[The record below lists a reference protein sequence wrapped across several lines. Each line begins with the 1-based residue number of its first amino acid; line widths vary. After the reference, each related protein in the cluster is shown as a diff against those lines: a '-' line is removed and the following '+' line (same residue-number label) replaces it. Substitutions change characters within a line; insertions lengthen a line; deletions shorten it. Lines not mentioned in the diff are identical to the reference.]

1 MRSASG
7 STAGPAPRPVA
18 DRPAGPLVADPAA
31 AGRGAGPGSGAG
43 RSRWLAAAIAAAGAG
58 LIPWM
63 VILAGSL
70 PGSARAAHWGA
81 AWVGLDALEALGL
94 ITTGLL
100 LFGRDGRY
108 CLTAAATAVLL
119 LADAWLDTATAP
131 PGREQLLAAGLA
143 LFAELPAAAVCG
155 ALAWSGSR
163 PLWRSPARP
172 LPASSASA
180 DSRAR
185 PVGSAR
191 ARSCSGLRGP

>member
-7 STAGPAPRPVA
+7 STDSPAPRPVA
-18 DRPAGPLVADPAA
+18 ARSAQRPVADPTA
-31 AGRGAGPGSGAG
+31 RGAGPAAGSGPCRAA
-43 RSRWLAAAIAAAGAG
+43 RSRWLAGAIAAAGAG

-63 VILAGSL
+63 VILADSL
-70 PGSARAAHWGA
+70 PSSARAAHWGA

-100 LFGRDGRY
+100 LFRRDGRY
-108 CLTAAATAVLL
+108 CLSAAATAVLL

-155 ALAWSGSR
+155 ALALSGSR
-163 PLWRSPARP
+163 PLGRSPHSRCPPHPAR
-172 LPASSASA
+172 LTH
-180 DSRAR
+180 
-185 PVGSAR
+185 
-191 ARSCSGLRGP
+191 GPDQ